1 MRILFLRVGVQGGN
15 AEIEKFGATWKAR
28 IAPVYWR
35 ARIAPVYWRARIDNF
50 NRRARIANIN
60 RRARIAN
67 INRRARIAICWII
80 SVSWLPINNGWHSL
94 LIIVFTNGWH
104 SLLIIDFRLR

>member
-60 RRARIAN
+60 RRARIA
-67 INRRARIAICWII
+67 ICWII

-94 LIIVFTNGWH
+94 LII
-104 SLLIIDFRLR
+104 DFRLR